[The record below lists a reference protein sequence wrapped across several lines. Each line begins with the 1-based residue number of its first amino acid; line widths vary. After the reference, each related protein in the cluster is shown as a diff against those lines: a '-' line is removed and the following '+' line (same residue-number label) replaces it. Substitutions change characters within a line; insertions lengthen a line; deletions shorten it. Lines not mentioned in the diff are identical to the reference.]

1 MSEFYSMNRKR
12 KEIDILSTTRWIPI
26 HAGKGRSVGHAI
38 EKVIDYV
45 KNPEKTDSGRLI
57 TSYEC
62 DSRTAGAEF
71 LLSKR
76 EYLQNT
82 GRERGKDDVIAYHL
96 RQSFV
101 PGEITANEA
110 NRLGYELAMRFT
122 KGKHAFIVCSH
133 TDKHHIHN
141 HIIINSNSLDCTRKF
156 RDFKGSV
163 RAMKRLNDTI
173 CAENGYSIVEHPK
186 RKGKTYDTW
195 LGDRKKPSFREQI
208 RSAIDAALEKKPKT
222 YAEFLEMLRQAGY
235 EIRET
240 GQPAIRAKDQKRFV
254 RMDSFGD
261 EYAEEVLKAVIAG
274 ARKHQPRKKGAAEM
288 SLLIDVQAK
297 LAEGKSFGYANWAS
311 RYNINQMARAL
322 SFLKEHGLMRYED
335 LQRRTEEATKRYGDL
350 SEKIKAAERRM
361 EEIKDLKTQIINYA
375 QTRDVYEAYR
385 KAGYSKK
392 FYREHEADI
401 LMHKAAKKQFDE
413 MGIKKLP
420 TVKSLSAEYAELLTE
435 KKKAY
440 SEYRE
445 ARDEMKEL
453 LLVKANIDTI
463 MGKDGKAHDEPQ
475 QKKPNR
481 Q

>member
-1 MSEFYSMNRKR
+1 M
-12 KEIDILSTTRWIPI
+12 STTRWIPI
-26 HAGKGRSVGHAI
+26 HTGKGRSVGRAI

-45 KNPEKTDSGRLI
+45 KNPDKTDSGRLI

-62 DSRTAGAEF
+62 DSRTADAEF

-82 GRERGKDDVIAYHL
+82 GRGRGKDDVIAYHL

-101 PGEITANEA
+101 PGEITASEA

-122 KGKHAFIVCSH
+122 KGKHAFIVCTH

-141 HIIINSNSLDCTRKF
+141 HIIINSTSLDCTHKF
-156 RDFKGSV
+156 RDFKGSA

-195 LGDRKKPSFREQI
+195 LGDQKKPSFREQI
-208 RSAIDAALEKKPKT
+208 RGAIDTALEKKPKT
-222 YAEFLEMLRQAGY
+222 YAELQEMLRQAGY
-235 EIRET
+235 EIREN
-240 GQPAIRAKDQKRFV
+240 GQPGIKAKDQKRFV
-254 RMDSFGD
+254 RMDSLGD
-261 EYAEEVLKAVIAG
+261 EYSEEVLKAVIAE

-322 SFLKEHGLMRYED
+322 AYLKEHGLMRYED
-335 LQRRTEEATKRYGDL
+335 LRKRTEEATKRFGSL
-350 SEKIKAAERRM
+350 SEKIRAAEKRM

-375 QTRDVYEAYR
+375 RTREVYEAYR

-401 LMHKAAKKQFDE
+401 LLHKAAKKRFDE
-413 MGIKKLP
+413 LGIKKPP
-420 TVKSLSAEYAELLTE
+420 TVKSLSAEYAELLAE

-440 SEYRE
+440 GEYRE

-463 MGKDGKAHDEPQ
+463 MGKDGKAHDDPQ
-475 QKKPNR
+475 KKKPNR